1 MEACGMK
8 IKIVYESDTFL
19 PKELGEILETG
30 KKNVLCHSME
40 ADKTIVLF
48 DVMRKLVIDWFAENG
63 KVQK

>member
-1 MEACGMK
+1 MK

-19 PKELGEILETG
+19 PKELSDILEAG

-40 ADKTIVLF
+40 ADKTAVLF
-48 DVMRKLVIDWFAENG
+48 DVMKKIVINWFAENG